1 MNKKPYKN
9 RFLGILRQFL
19 LLTLLMAAA
28 SVVGYVFR
36 HFGFPE
42 TNIVI
47 VYLLAVMIF
56 SCFTTGYIPG
66 ILASIS
72 GTLAYNYFFTRPFFS
87 LSVYDLSYLITFVV
101 MTAIALIAST
111 MTSRVRQSALEAQRR
126 AAETAQ
132 ERYRANLLRSIS
144 HDLRTPL
151 AGIIGASEMLMSM
164 STADD
169 PRYPLAEGIHKDADW
184 LHSLVEN
191 ILNLTRLQDGQ
202 LAIRKEPEVVDEI
215 IESAL
220 SHIQLRYPDREITV
234 VLPEDLLFV
243 PMDARLIDQVLVNL
257 LDNAL
262 KHTTPDNSIDI
273 LVQKD
278 DAGNQVLFKVR
289 DNGPGIPETELPN
302 IFQAFYTRQNSRGDA
317 QRGIG
322 LGLTIC
328 EAIVNAHGGHIY
340 AANRSDGPGA
350 EFTFTL
356 PLEDKK

>member
-1 MNKKPYKN
+1 MKLKKPDIN
-9 RFLGILRQFL
+9 TGIRPFGQFL
-19 LLTLLMAAA
+19 LLTALMAAA
-28 SVVGYVFR
+28 SVIGYMFR
-36 HFGFPE
+36 LFGFPE

-72 GTLAYNYFFTRPFFS
+72 GTLAYNYFFTKPFFS
-87 LSVYDLSYLITFVV
+87 LSVYDLSYLVTFVV

-164 STADD
+164 SDAGD
-169 PRYPLAEGIHKDADW
+169 PRFPLAEGIHKDADW

-202 LAIRKEPEVVDEI
+202 LAICKVPEVVDEI

-220 SHIQLRYPDREITV
+220 SHIQKRYPDREITAI
-234 VLPEDLLFV
+234 LPDDLLFV
-243 PMDARLIDQVLVNL
+243 PMDAHLIGQVLVNL
-257 LDNAL
+257 LDNAV
-262 KHTTPDNSIDI
+262 KHTTLDNNIEISANKNGDEAIF
-273 LVQKD
+273 
-278 DAGNQVLFKVR
+278 AVR
-289 DNGPGIPETELPN
+289 DNGEGIPETELSH
-302 IFQAFYTRQNSRGDA
+302 IFQAFYTRQNNRGDA

-328 EAIVNAHGGHIY
+328 EAIVNAHGGTIR
-340 AANRSDGPGA
+340 AVNRSDGPGA
-350 EFTFTL
+350 EFVFTL